1 MDAEV
6 DHPAPDDGPAA
17 GRAGPRADETRRAR
31 RRRLRLR
38 VGVGVLVALLV
49 ATLWWLHARRYEDT
63 DDAQIDGN
71 VSAVSSR
78 VPGTVTAVH
87 VEDNQHVRAGD
98 VLVELDATDLEVAV
112 AQARAEVAQAEASAA
127 AERPSV
133 SITETSNVA
142 AVRSAEADV
151 ESART
156 DLEAAQRDFDQA
168 EASARLAASQLER
181 ARKLAEGGSISPADF
196 DQRAAAAEV
205 ARASAQAYRQRLQG
219 RRAKLESAT
228 TRHREVLQNA
238 PRQLVAREASVQ
250 VRQANLELA
259 RARLR
264 QAELN
269 LGYARIVAPADGIV
283 GKRTVNVGD
292 RIQPGQQ
299 VAALTQTGE
308 LWVTA
313 NYRETQ
319 IRLMR
324 AGQRAEIHVDALDR
338 DYAGTVESFA
348 GATGSRYSLLPPE
361 NASGNYV
368 KVVQR
373 VPVRVRIDRAQPE
386 LERLVPGMSV
396 ETSVKVR

>member
-1 MDAEV
+1 MEADV
-6 DHPAPDDGPAA
+6 DHPGSEGGPAPPSPDEA
-17 GRAGPRADETRRAR
+17 GRAR

-38 VGVGVLVALLV
+38 VAAAVLAAALAV
-49 ATLWWLHARRYEDT
+49 TLWWLHARRYEDT
-63 DDAQIDGN
+63 DDAQVDGN
-71 VSAVSSR
+71 LSAISAR
-78 VPGTVTAVH
+78 VTGTATAVH
-87 VEDNQHVRAGD
+87 VEDNQRVRAGD
-98 VLVELDATDLEVAV
+98 ALVELDPTDLEAAL
-112 AQARAEVAQAEASAA
+112 AQARATVAQAEATMA
-127 AERPSV
+127 AEQPSV
-133 SITETSNVA
+133 SITQTSNAA

-156 DLEAAQRDFDQA
+156 DLEAAQRDYDQA
-168 EASARLAASQLER
+168 EASSRLAASQLAR
-181 ARKLAEGGSISPADF
+181 AKQLADGGSISPSDY
-196 DQRAAAAEV
+196 DQRV
-205 ARASAQAYRQRLQG
+205 ATADVAIASAQAFRQRLQG
-219 RRAKLESAT
+219 RRAKLEAAI
-228 TRHREVLQNA
+228 TRQREVLQNA
-238 PRQLVAREASVQ
+238 PRQLVAREANVQ

-259 RARLR
+259 RAQLH

-299 VAALTQTGE
+299 LAALTQTGR

-313 NYRETQ
+313 NFRETQ

-324 AGQRAEIHVDALDR
+324 PGQRAEIHVDALDR

-373 VPVRVRIDRAQPE
+373 VPVRVRLDAGQPE
-386 LERLVPGMSV
+386 LDRLVPGMSV
-396 ETSVKVR
+396 VVSVKVR